1 MCTAKLLQSD
11 NNNLKYLGVNALS
24 AIVKVHVGSCYGCDC
39 VRADL
44 SLSQASHSHHALCGA
59 VLCNSMRPAA
69 DTDYLAAC
77 ICVMV
82 HFPEPARMPAFMRG
96 MQRCARFL
104 ARDWVCACVRGC
116 DDHQATWTSVRA
128 LQINPKAAA
137 EHQMIVIEC
146 LEDPDETLK
155 RNTLDLLFTM
165 TNPKN
170 IHVVAAKMLDALRN
184 TLDE

>member
-1 MCTAKLLQSD
+1 LYSAGTATKLYPEARILNEAAMCTAKLLQSD

-77 ICVMV
+77 ICVIV
-82 HFPEPARMPAFMRG
+82 HFPEPPACLRL
-96 MQRCARFL
+96 CV
-104 ARDWVCACVRGC
+104 VCSA
-116 DDHQATWTSVRA
+116 VRA
-128 LQINPKAAA
+128 S
-137 EHQMIVIEC
+137 
-146 LEDPDETLK
+146 
-155 RNTLDLLFTM
+155 LLVTGYVHACGGVM
-165 TNPKN
+165 TTKPHGRVCVHCRS
-170 IHVVAAKMLDALRN
+170 IRRPQRS
-184 TLDE
+184 TR

>member
-44 SLSQASHSHHALCGA
+44 SLSQASHSHRALCGA
-59 VLCNSMRPAA
+59 VPWQFDAAGGRHGLLSSIDMRHGA
-69 DTDYLAAC
+69 
-77 ICVMV
+77 
-82 HFPEPARMPAFMRG
+82 FPEPARMPAFMRG
-96 MQRCARFL
+96 MQRFARFL

-116 DDHQATWTSVRA
+116 DDHQATRTSVRA